1 MSGSIR
7 LRRTPAGEC
16 VITPTGTDSPP
27 PTVLADEPDV
37 DVAVLEVAGGHLTW
51 SVLADTPIACAVLD
65 DVEAAQSWLWA
76 LYGERVAVV
85 VDALAIEPL
94 DPDER
99 PEQELP
105 IDPVH
110 PDLVARAHRLA
121 FAQWALRWWPASA
134 IDDIPPLDRGLL
146 EREITELIEECD
158 QLFDGIDAAEA
169 AGVADRPGEIDDLV
183 DSEPGTARDYALA
196 AGAGGTDNSGGS
208 VLAGGN
214 GGSDWRCYPPG
225 LIDAAETAVSW
236 ELVRIAARTV
246 VEVSVVAA
254 PGLDAPDSS
263 AMPTHL
269 LPRAPCTRRPPRRR
283 RRPSAA
289 VRHLGRSGVLDGD
302 PGEAAAGRHHPARI
316 RCGRSGSRSGTRAS
330 NQRADPDPGARQVVP
345 GSHGRARGSS
355 AGRDRPTACRTRR
368 CGTGLLT
375 SALADDSR

>member
-269 LPRAPCTRRPPRRR
+269 LPRATLHAEAAPVVDVDLQLLSDTWVGRASSTATPAKPLRVGITLPGFGAVEADRDPARARRTRERIRTLVRARLSRVHTAEHGDPALDATAPLLAEL
-283 RRPSAA
+283 AA
-289 VRHLGRSGVLDGD
+289 VEQDF
-302 PGEAAAGRHHPARI
+302 
-316 RCGRSGSRSGTRAS
+316 
-330 NQRADPDPGARQVVP
+330 
-345 GSHGRARGSS
+345 
-355 AGRDRPTACRTRR
+355 
-368 CGTGLLT
+368 
-375 SALADDSR
+375 